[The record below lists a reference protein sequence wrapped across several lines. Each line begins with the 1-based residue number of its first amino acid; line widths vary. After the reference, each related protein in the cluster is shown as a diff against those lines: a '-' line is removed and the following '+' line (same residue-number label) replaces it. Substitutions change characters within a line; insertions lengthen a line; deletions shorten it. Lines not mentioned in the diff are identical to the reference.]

1 MLKIGINPRNT
12 IGFLIFAV
20 MNDEL
25 KDTKDFL
32 QNISDTIH
40 YAVRDSLPD
49 NWVLLGQIVLKFLF
63 LLALIYVTDFILKF
77 ILNQI
82 FRTFF
87 NDDKYP
93 IQKSIYQSKITNSVA
108 HLIALL
114 FGSFALFSIFYRH
127 PKSFIFLERMVGL
140 AIVLVVAGMLYRSL
154 GAFRNYF
161 TIKQDYYK
169 IIALNAVSQSVK
181 IFGIF
186 VSSIVAISVIFGI
199 SGSAILGSLGA
210 ITAVLVLV
218 FRDTILGFV
227 TGIHVATSKNLKVG
241 DWIGIP
247 KYNLE
252 GNIQDINML
261 TTKIQNFDK
270 TISTIPTYDFRT
282 TEIKNIQVMSESN
295 TRRIKRSIIFNINS
309 FKFLDDETLGRLS
322 KVNLI
327 KSYLE
332 IKKSEMFQERKLI
345 ENPEL
350 IINGRQLTNIGVF
363 REYVFNYLKNNQHI
377 DQEGTILVRQLENTP
392 QGMPLEIYCFTND
405 SQWANYEDIQADIF
419 DHLLVASKE
428 FDLEVIQFAKIQ

>member
-1 MLKIGINPRNT
+1 MLKIRINPINT

-32 QNISDTIH
+32 QNISDHIH

-49 NWVLLGQIVLKFLF
+49 NWVLLGQIVLKFLV
-63 LLALIYVTDFILKF
+63 LLALIYITDFILKF

-87 NDDKYP
+87 NKDQYP
-93 IQKSIYQSKITNSVA
+93 IQKSIYQSRITNSVA

-140 AIVLVVAGMLYRSL
+140 AIVFVVAGMLYRSL
-154 GAFRNYF
+154 SAFRNYF
-161 TIKQDYYK
+161 VIQQDYYK

-252 GNIQDINML
+252 GNIVDINLL

-270 TISTIPTYDFRT
+270 TISTIPTYDFLT

-309 FKFLDDETLGRLS
+309 YR
-322 KVNLI
+322 
-327 KSYLE
+327 
-332 IKKSEMFQERKLI
+332 RK
-345 ENPEL
+345 
-350 IINGRQLTNIGVF
+350 
-363 REYVFNYLKNNQHI
+363 
-377 DQEGTILVRQLENTP
+377 
-392 QGMPLEIYCFTND
+392 
-405 SQWANYEDIQADIF
+405 
-419 DHLLVASKE
+419 
-428 FDLEVIQFAKIQ
+428 

>member
-1 MLKIGINPRNT
+1 
-12 IGFLIFAV
+12 

-252 GNIQDINML
+252 GNIQDINLL

-270 TISTIPTYDFRT
+270 TISTIPTYDFLT